1 MKRSFRKFRKRI
13 KNWIIYAA
21 VRSGVL
27 WMLSI
32 QRSTTMKFLQSVS
45 KFGYYIVPSERK
57 KTIANLTKIFG
68 NSRSPEQINQ
78 MAKEVFSNL
87 GRNMADAFAIPR
99 FKTDNI
105 DHYVKA
111 EGLEIITKALEN
123 GTGVIALT
131 GHIGNWELLGAYLSI
146 KGFPINVVGAP
157 IYDPRLDELVVKN
170 RECSGMKYIARG
182 TATRDII
189 RALRRNEV
197 VGILTDQDTKRVD
210 GIFVDFLGHPAYT
223 PIGPV
228 ILAMKTKAVIVPMAI
243 HTKNDGKH
251 YIKVKEQIPLRFS
264 GDVDMDRIY
273 NTTLCNDAISDFIRE
288 NPTQWVWM
296 HERWKTTPEDLK
308 L

>member
-1 MKRSFRKFRKRI
+1 LKKPFRKFRKRI

-21 VRSGVL
+21 VRSGIL
-27 WMLSI
+27 WMLSV
-32 QRSTTMKFLQSVS
+32 QRSTTMKFLQTVS

-57 KTIANLTKIFG
+57 KTIANLTKVFG
-68 NSRSPEQINQ
+68 NTKSSEQIVQ
-78 MAKEVFSNL
+78 MAKQVFSNL

-131 GHIGNWELLGAYLSI
+131 GHIGNWELLGAYLSV

-157 IYDPRLDELVVKN
+157 IYDPRLDDLVVKN
-170 RECSGMKYIARG
+170 REYSGMKYIARG

-189 RALRRNEV
+189 RALRGNEV

-264 GDVDMDRIY
+264 GDVDKDRIY

-296 HERWKTTPEDLK
+296 HERWKTKPEDLK
-308 L
+308 